1 MRAIQTQALF
11 RSEKI
16 DMRTRRERA
25 MASLQA
31 SDAGR
36 LREEIAILE
45 RRLAQIG
52 PEGDCGYEK
61 ALIRFFEQQLGE
73 RRARLQVVVRLATGD

>member
-1 MRAIQTQALF
+1 MRV
-11 RSEKI
+11 K
-16 DMRTRRERA
+16 RERA
-25 MASLQA
+25 MAALRV

-45 RRLAQIG
+45 RRLAEIG

-61 ALIRFFEQQLGE
+61 ALVRFFEQQLGQ
-73 RRARLQVVVRLATGD
+73 RRAQLQQAIRLESNG